1 MTHADRTKSDIR
13 NADGSPPTSR
23 PDAWL
28 APSVVAATCL
38 WLGRIPFAPG
48 TWGAAFGV
56 GVSLASGLVASHL
69 TDLCGGAVPSPAIE
83 AAILVAANLAAI
95 PVCTAAAR
103 RIGRGTDPGAIV
115 LDEAASLPL
124 GMLAVPFADRTWA
137 VLAVGW
143 FVHRVFDVWKPFP
156 CRQLEKLPAGLGVMA
171 DDWAAAAWMAVV
183 LLAGRSLA

>member
-1 MTHADRTKSDIR
+1 MTQPGSTKSDR
-13 NADGSPPTSR
+13 SNADGSPPASR
-23 PDAWL
+23 RDVWL
-28 APSVVAATCL
+28 FPSVVAATCL

-56 GVSLASGLVASHL
+56 GMSLASGLVASHL
-69 TDLCGGAVPSPAIE
+69 ADLCGGAVPPLVIE
-83 AAILVAANLAAI
+83 AAMLVAVNLAAI
-95 PVCTAAAR
+95 PICTAAAR

-124 GMLAVPFADRTWA
+124 GMLAVPFTGRTWA

-171 DDWAAAAWMAVV
+171 DDWAAAAWMAAV
-183 LLAGRSLA
+183 LLAWRSLA

>member
-1 MTHADRTKSDIR
+1 MTHPERTQSDKSD
-13 NADGSPPTSR
+13 ADASPPAS
-23 PDAWL
+23 PGGPWS

-56 GVSLASGLVASHL
+56 GLSLASGLVASHL
-69 TDLCGGAVPSPAIE
+69 ADLIGGAVPSTVIE

-137 VLAVGW
+137 VLAAGW

-156 CRQLEKLPAGLGVMA
+156 CRHLEKLPAGLGVMA

-183 LLAGRSLA
+183 LVAWRSLA